1 MLFLPDAMMLSFQST
16 LPRRERPV
24 VASLPD
30 LYNYFNPRSR
40 EGSDLTEVYILY
52 NLTISI
58 HAPAKGATK
67 DDKEVMLG
75 IYISI
80 HAPAKGATLLLRL
93 PQPRTQHFNPRSR
106 EGSDEDGKRRIIAG
120 HNFNPRSR
128 EGSDP
133 DAMMLSKTERTF
145 QSTLPRRE
153 RQRYLVQLG
162 NGNFNFNPRSREGS
176 DYGWEVSTVKE
187 YISIHAPAKG
197 ATVEDVQ
204 DLKQSI
210 ISIHAPA
217 KGATST

>member
-1 MLFLPDAMMLSFQST
+1 MISIHAPAKGATKKTAKKLKRRLFQST

-30 LYNYFNPRSR
+30 LYNY
-40 EGSDLTEVYILY
+40 
-52 NLTISI
+52 
-58 HAPAKGATK
+58 
-67 DDKEVMLG
+67 
-75 IYISI
+75 
-80 HAPAKGATLLLRL
+80 
-93 PQPRTQHFNPRSR
+93 
-106 EGSDEDGKRRIIAG
+106 
-120 HNFNPRSR
+120 
-128 EGSDP
+128 
-133 DAMMLSKTERTF
+133 
-145 QSTLPRRE
+145 
-153 RQRYLVQLG
+153 
-162 NGNFNFNPRSREGS
+162 FNPRSREGS